1 MTRED
6 IELLG
11 RIKTR
16 MRISNN
22 KDDELLFDF
31 LRTAKSEIMA
41 RRFPYGNG
49 TEEFPSRYNELA
61 IQLTIIQYNKMGAE
75 GENAHSE
82 NGVSRSYDDYN
93 KLLYTV
99 VPMVG
104 VIK

>member
-1 MTRED
+1 MTRGE

-11 RIKTR
+11 RIKRR
-16 MRISNN
+16 MRITDN
-22 KDDELLFDF
+22 KDDELLLDF
-31 LRTAKSEIMA
+31 LKTSQSEIMA
-41 RRFPYGNG
+41 RRFPYGDG
-49 TEEFPSRYNELA
+49 TEEFPTRYNELA

-75 GENAHSE
+75 GENSHSE

-104 VIK
+104 GIK